1 MYTVL
6 THIHTHTQ
14 RLHNVHVVLKALE
27 GCVKLPAGVTSESIV
42 EGHREKTL
50 ALLWSIIFE
59 FKVQCSQRCPDVS
72 TAG

>member
-1 MYTVL
+1 MLVDIFLAY
-6 THIHTHTQ
+6 TQ

-27 GCVKLPAGVTSESIV
+27 GRVKVPAGVTSESIV

-59 FKVQCSQRCPDVS
+59 FKVRCL
-72 TAG
+72 TTG